1 MEHKVPSDA
10 TPERHRTP
18 YSAGN
23 AQTEPIHDRTDI
35 PKMRN
40 TIHYLQ
46 GLWSPKRQMSFKK
59 KKGRGRDP
67 FQIKGDIRATVA

>member
-10 TPERHRTP
+10 TPERHRTQ

-40 TIHYLQ
+40 TIHYLTEPVV
-46 GLWSPKRQMSFKK
+46 PKKANVLLKK
-59 KKGRGRDP
+59 KAGAGIPSKL
-67 FQIKGDIRATVA
+67 QET